1 VNAAN
6 PAPRLSV
13 AIITKN
19 EAHRI
24 ADCLASVRFADQVVV
39 VDSGSTDDTVAIA
52 RASGAEVLVTP
63 DWPGFG
69 PQKNRALAAC
79 RGAWVLSID
88 ADERLTEALA
98 AEIRAVVV
106 ADGPGGL
113 AGYWLPR
120 RSSFCGQVM
129 AHGLWGNDRVLRLFR
144 RAAGRFSDDRV
155 HERVIVDGATG
166 SLSGSLHHD
175 SVDSIDDALAKAR
188 HYAALG
194 AASLRERGGGGFWS
208 ALGHGGWTFVR
219 GYLLR
224 RGFLDGRNGL
234 RLAWI
239 SARGTW
245 WKYRWAASADG
256 DPVAA
261 SDANADWSADAVNRA
276 AAARPGSP
284 TGSGSGRPPATARPP
299 SPETPRTGDRTGRGS
314 P

>member
-1 VNAAN
+1 MTTAS
-6 PAPRLSV
+6 PLPGLSV

-24 ADCLASVRFADQVVV
+24 ADCLASVRFAGQIVV

-52 RASGAEVLVTP
+52 CRAGAEVVVTP

-69 PQKNRALAAC
+69 PQKNRALGAC
-79 RGAWVLSID
+79 RGTWVLSID
-88 ADERLTEALA
+88 ADERLTDALA
-98 AEIRAVVV
+98 AEIRAVVAAGR
-106 ADGPGGL
+106 ADDV
-113 AGYWLPR
+113 AGYWLQR

-129 AHGLWGNDRVLRLFR
+129 THGLWGNDRVLRLFR
-144 RAAGRFSDDRV
+144 RTAGRFSDDRV
-155 HERVIVDGATG
+155 HERVIVDGATATLAG
-166 SLSGSLHHD
+166 FLHHD

-194 AASLRERGGGGFWS
+194 AASLRERGGGGFWP

-245 WKYRWAASADG
+245 WKYRWAASTAG
-256 DPVAA
+256 D
-261 SDANADWSADAVNRA
+261 ADADVVSPA

-284 TGSGSGRPPATARPP
+284 TGSESGRRSATAPAP
-299 SPETPRTGDRTGRGS
+299 SPETPRTGDRTGRDS